1 MPKAEE
7 LPRGVFERPRGS
19 GVYWIRYADSARRMR
34 REKIGPK
41 LQLAIDAYHKRKI
54 EVREQRFFPE
64 RPRSAL
70 FEELTRDFLELSRIR
85 HSRKHYE
92 HNLNFVEFLLGH
104 FRGRAADQVTAQE
117 IMRVLGAPEDWA
129 PATRNRYRA
138 AISGIYSLAFR
149 NDKISVNPAKKVRLW
164 RENNARVRFLEPKE
178 EKTLRS
184 AIASSIHLAE
194 LDLALATGMRRGE
207 QYRLRWTSVDWT
219 RKILTVENSKNGER
233 RHIPINE
240 TALAALRVLRRGRA
254 AAVYVVPGPSAEA
267 DRAEDNRRWFDAA
280 MKRAGLRNFH
290 WHDLRHTF
298 ASRLVMAGHDIRT
311 VQDLMGHK
319 TIGMTVRYSHLSA
332 PHKRDAVKSLEAA
345 KTSDS
350 STSSEEQNQEAAAAP
365 EETGASS

>member
-1 MPKAEE
+1 MQKAEE
-7 LPRGVFERPRGS
+7 LPRGIFERPRGS
-19 GVYWIRYADSARRMR
+19 GVFWIRYSDGGRKIR
-34 REKIGPK
+34 REKIGTK

-54 EVREQRFFPE
+54 EVREQKFFPE

-70 FEELTRDFLELSRIR
+70 FEELTRDFLEFSRIR
-85 HSRKHYE
+85 HSRAHYE
-92 HNLNFVEFLLGH
+92 HNLNFVEFLLQE
-104 FRGRAADQVTAQE
+104 FRGRPADQVTAQE
-117 IMRVLGAPEDWA
+117 IMRVLGAPTRWA

-164 RENNARVRFLEPKE
+164 RENNARVRFLEAKE
-178 EKTLRS
+178 EKSLRA
-184 AIASSIHLAE
+184 AIASPVHIAE

-207 QYRLRWTSVDWT
+207 QYRLRWSSIDWT
-219 RKILTVENSKNGER
+219 RKILTVQNSKNGER
-233 RHIPINE
+233 RHIPINA
-240 TALAALRVLRRGRA
+240 TALEALRVLRRGRA
-254 AAVYVVPGPSAEA
+254 AAAFVVPGPSAEA

-280 MKRAGLRNFH
+280 TKRAGIRDFH

-332 PHKRDAVKSLEAA
+332 PHKRDAVKSLEPA
-345 KTSDS
+345 KTSES
-350 STSSEEQNQEAAAAP
+350 STSSEEQNQEATAASA
-365 EETGASS
+365 ETGASS